1 MAVVVVRDPAVD
13 TPFGV
18 SVALLAAGLAVR
30 PEPPVDRASPATGLA
45 GVEALVVLSAR
56 RSDVAPVLALLRDA
70 VAAEV
75 PVLALGAGAGLLAE
89 AEGSAA
95 DPDGTGPGTR
105 LGLTLTPLAGNDPL
119 LAAVGPLPEVPLP
132 GRAPLP
138 VAEREGRDPVALA
151 GTVAPAGHTVLA
163 RQRQAFR
170 LGSAAWGVPF
180 VDGDRP
186 GPWGELL
193 LGRFAALAAARAA
206 HTTTRAHFTRQAGD
220 WEERFAYQAPA
231 YAAAVARMRLEAGG
245 RALDVGCGT
254 GRAMPALRA
263 QVGPSGQVMG
273 VDVTPAMLASA
284 ARHSRHRQ
292 GHLLAADCDR
302 LPLPAGSVHG
312 VFSAGLIDQLPDPR
326 ATLLEWRRVAAPG
339 AVLLLF
345 HPSGRAERAARN
357 NRPLDPNDLLAED
370 NLRPALETTGWR
382 MDEYEDAPHHVLAR
396 AVFRG

>member
-18 SVALLAAGLAVR
+18 SAALLAAGLAVR

-89 AEGSAA
+89 AEIAA
-95 DPDGTGPGTR
+95 DPDGTGPSAR
-105 LGLTLTPLAGNDPL
+105 LGLTLTPPAGKDPL
-119 LAAVGPLPEVPLP
+119 LADVGPLPEVPLP

-138 VAEREGRDPVALA
+138 VAERDGRDPVALA
-151 GTVAPAGHTVLA
+151 GTVAPAGRTVLA

-206 HTTTRAHFTRQAGD
+206 HTTTRAHFTRQASD

-231 YAAAVARMRLEAGG
+231 YGAAVARMRLEAGG

-263 QVGPSGQVMG
+263 QVGPSGQVVG

-284 ARHSRHRQ
+284 ARHARHRQ

-312 VFSAGLIDQLPDPR
+312 VFSAGLIDQLPAPR

-382 MDEYEDAPHHVLAR
+382 VDEYEDAPHHVLAR
-396 AVFRG
+396 AVLRG

>member
-1 MAVVVVRDPAVD
+1 MTVVVVRDPAVE

-18 SVALLAAGLAVR
+18 SAALLAAGLALR
-30 PEPPVDRASPATGLA
+30 LEPPLDRVPPTTGLA

-89 AEGSAA
+89 AEIAA
-95 DPDGTGPGTR
+95 DPDGTGPSAR
-105 LGLTLTPLAGNDPL
+105 LGLTLTPPAGNDSL
-119 LAAVGPLPEVPLP
+119 LADVGPPPEVPLP

-138 VAEREGRDPVALA
+138 VAERDGRDPVALA
-151 GTVAPAGHTVLA
+151 GTVAPAGRTVLA

-220 WEERFAYQAPA
+220 WEERSAHQAPPMPPPSRGCGWRRA
-231 YAAAVARMRLEAGG
+231 AGRWTSAAAPAG
-245 RALDVGCGT
+245 RC
-254 GRAMPALRA
+254 RRCA
-263 QVGPSGQVMG
+263 QVGPSGQVVG

-284 ARHSRHRQ
+284 ARHARHRQ

-312 VFSAGLIDQLPDPR
+312 VFAAGLIDQLPGPR

-339 AVLLLF
+339 AVLLLL

-370 NLRPALETTGWR
+370 NLRPTLERTGWR
-382 MDEYEDAPHHVLAR
+382 VDEYEDAPHHVLAR
-396 AVFRG
+396 AVLRR